1 MDEEVYGG
9 GNSFV
14 ATPDEPV
21 GRSRHHR
28 PLLRPLRRGDVEAA
42 AAAAAAAGSDGY
54 GGVVHGGVGGAY
66 SGGGSAGAAA
76 AAAAAA
82 AADAGDSVG
91 AAGAGGGVFV
101 GGWVGGFGDISWDA
115 GLGVLGTGD
124 DSGEE
129 DAASRGRRCRTWLA
143 RLLPLR
149 RARRGGGGSTGG
161 GDGGVMGGADG
172 DGGGR
177 GRGRRRRRRRLRDW
191 ADDASGGGWG
201 MGDADFPLA
210 LSYEQLLELEERNV
224 TRGLSEAELRRL
236 PVRVVVCERNKS
248 ATFGPSSGVGGAAS
262 YPAGRGGGGG
272 GGGCGGNT
280 KDGSAP
286 PGGYAKPSSLAPG
299 DPRRCDD
306 LCLICLDPLE
316 SDGGGGSGG
325 SGSGGSGVGG
335 SVGGGGGGTGCGGS
349 SAGGGVGGGGC
360 DEWDTGGSSLV
371 AEGRSDDA
379 GASADV
385 LVSLVELGCGHAYHE
400 DCVKRWLFTRR
411 SCPVCR
417 AEL

>member
-9 GNSFV
+9 ANSFV

-66 SGGGSAGAAA
+66 SGGGSAGVAA

-149 RARRGGGGSTGG
+149 RARRGGDGSTGG

-248 ATFGPSSGVGGAAS
+248 ATFGPSSGVGGRRPTPLAGVVVVAAAVVVAT
-262 YPAGRGGGGG
+262 PRTGAPPWWLCQTVLPRAGR
-272 GGGCGGNT
+272 
-280 KDGSAP
+280 S
-286 PGGYAKPSSLAPG
+286 PSL
-299 DPRRCDD
+299 RRPVPH
-306 LCLICLDPLE
+306 L
-316 SDGGGGSGG
+316 SGPAR
-325 SGSGGSGVGG
+325 VG
-335 SVGGGGGGTGCGGS
+335 
-349 SAGGGVGGGGC
+349 
-360 DEWDTGGSSLV
+360 
-371 AEGRSDDA
+371 
-379 GASADV
+379 
-385 LVSLVELGCGHAYHE
+385 
-400 DCVKRWLFTRR
+400 RWRR
-411 SCPVCR
+411 QR
-417 AEL
+417 RQWQRRQRRRR

>member
-1 MDEEVYGG
+1 M
-9 GNSFV
+9 
-14 ATPDEPV
+14 
-21 GRSRHHR
+21 
-28 PLLRPLRRGDVEAA
+28 
-42 AAAAAAAGSDGY
+42 
-54 GGVVHGGVGGAY
+54 
-66 SGGGSAGAAA
+66 GSA
-76 AAAAAA
+76 
-82 AADAGDSVG
+82 
-91 AAGAGGGVFV
+91 
-101 GGWVGGFGDISWDA
+101 
-115 GLGVLGTGD
+115 
-124 DSGEE
+124 
-129 DAASRGRRCRTWLA
+129 
-143 RLLPLR
+143 
-149 RARRGGGGSTGG
+149 
-161 GDGGVMGGADG
+161 DGG
-172 DGGGR
+172 GGGR

-248 ATFGPSSGVGGAAS
+248 ATFGPSSGAGGASAH
-262 YPAGRGGGGG
+262 PGGA
-272 GGGCGGNT
+272 GGCGGNT
-280 KDGSAP
+280 TDGSAP
-286 PGGYAKPSSLAPG
+286 SGGYAKPSSLAPG

-316 SDGGGGSGG
+316 SDGGG
-325 SGSGGSGVGG
+325 SGVGSAGG
-335 SVGGGGGGTGCGGS
+335 SAGGGGGGGVGGCGGS
-349 SAGGGVGGGGC
+349 GGC
-360 DEWDTGGSSLV
+360 DDWDTGGSSLV